1 MAKTILFFL
10 LRKPILKLVVEF
22 LVWVFVEHA
31 HYAACQGFLVA
42 TQIIIVASS
51 RHSSLIFLQCKITI
65 KNIVTYKLYPY
76 KINA

>member
-22 LVWVFVEHA
+22 LVGVFVEHA
-31 HYAACQGFLVA
+31 HYAASQGFLVA

-51 RHSSLIFLQCKITI
+51 WHSYRLIFAVQIYSKKHWCLQKF
-65 KNIVTYKLYPY
+65 
-76 KINA
+76 

>member
-42 TQIIIVASS
+42 TQIIIDASS
-51 RHSSLIFLQCKITI
+51 WHSYRLIFAVQIYSKKTLVFAKIL
-65 KNIVTYKLYPY
+65 NLL
-76 KINA
+76 